1 MLKLNWMTVECE
13 LVIHQVSV
21 LEESSTICLELYLGL
36 NTAKMHEVLDGLE
49 LLVWVY
55 HHLE

>member
-1 MLKLNWMTVECE
+1 MECE

-21 LEESSTICLELYLGL
+21 LEESSIICLELYLAL
-36 NTAKMHEVLDGLE
+36 NAAVMHEVLDGLKS
-49 LLVWVY
+49 LVWVY